1 MAKKKK
7 ESWKEKRRKAA
18 IKHQKA
24 AEAERLRREREPKK
38 SKGWPKGRIFG
49 VAFMFLLVVGIYG
62 AWLYTQSSPNGNSNA
77 NGSSNG
83 NSNGNGQKAPVF
95 TLTDINGN
103 TVSLENFTGKVVI
116 LDFFFP
122 QCQYCDSEIV
132 HLEEIYREYGRDEV
146 EIISISVIENT
157 IQELQEFKTG
167 PNSYSDLEYEMSWII
182 ARDTE
187 TANVNSKYGIS
198 GYPTTVII
206 DQEGFISPNSP
217 FVGLTSALTLSQ
229 EIDNLLGR

>member
-1 MAKKKK
+1 MAKKKKK

-24 AEAERLRREREPKK
+24 LEAERLKKEREPKK
-38 SKGWPKGRIFG
+38 SKGWSKGKILG
-49 VAFMFLLVVGIYG
+49 VAFMFLLIVGIYG
-62 AWLYTQSSPNGNSNA
+62 AWQYTQSSPSDNSNDKK
-77 NGSSNG
+77 
-83 NSNGNGQKAPVF
+83 QKAPLF

-103 TVSLENFTGKVVI
+103 TFSLEDFIGKVVI

-122 QCQYCDSEIV
+122 QCQYCDMEVV
-132 HLEEIYREYGRDEV
+132 HLEEIYREYSQNEV
-146 EIISISVIENT
+146 EIISISVKENT

-167 PNSYSDLEYEMSWII
+167 PNSYSSLEYEMSWII

-206 DQEGFISPNSP
+206 DQEGFISPNGP
-217 FVGLTSALTLSQ
+217 FVGLTDASTLLQ
-229 EIDNLLGR
+229 EINYLLGR